1 MAEVNFS
8 NLLDQ
13 KAGDVKRPP
22 KKPPG
27 TYHGVISGYKFDK
40 SSQKQTPFVR
50 FTLNSVTPGEDVDP
64 SMLVDDEQKPIE
76 LAKWHPT
83 VDFFITPDA
92 LWRLTE
98 FMEGFKLQNFAG
110 RSINEQLAEL
120 RGLPVDFTVVLKPTQ
135 DNTDFFNQVSSI
147 TASA

>member
-1 MAEVNFS
+1 MAQVDFS

-13 KAGDVKRPP
+13 NVGDVKRPP

-27 TYHGVISGYKFDK
+27 TYHGTIGEYKFDK

-50 FTLNSVTPGEDVDP
+50 FTINNVTPGEDVDP
-64 SMLVDDEQKPIE
+64 SLLVDDEGKPIE
-76 LAKWHPT
+76 LNKWRPT

-98 FMEGFKLQNFAG
+98 FMEGFKLQNTAG
-110 RSINEQLAEL
+110 RKINEQLPEL
-120 RGLPVDFTVVLKPTQ
+120 RGLPVTFTVVLKPTQ
-135 DNTDFFNQVSSI
+135 DNSDFFNQVSSI